1 MLQTPRLLLLPLS
14 RALIERRLQEE
25 AFEHVLATPDG
36 PLPVTFTAQ
45 WPGDPLPLFPAKLE
59 RLIGAG
65 LAEAPGSFV
74 AVTRADGRAVGQL
87 GGKGGVDAHGAVEI
101 GYGFAPA
108 DWGQGYATEA
118 VRALT
123 AHFLQEPGVRT
134 VTAQTAVANPAS
146 RRVLEKCGF
155 RQTGTA
161 WDEEDGDLLTW
172 AVTPTTLTNG
182 YSIE

>member
-1 MLQTPRLLLLPLS
+1 
-14 RALIERRLQEE
+14 
-25 AFEHVLATPDG
+25 
-36 PLPVTFTAQ
+36 
-45 WPGDPLPLFPAKLE
+45 
-59 RLIGAG
+59 
-65 LAEAPGSFV
+65 
-74 AVTRADGRAVGQL
+74 
-87 GGKGGVDAHGAVEI
+87 VDAQGAVEI

-123 AHFLQEPGVRT
+123 AHFLQESGVRT

-172 AVTPTTLTNG
+172 AVTPATLTNG